1 MKEYFYKSRG
11 EFIVARILEQHN
23 CEFSYEPK
31 YRRIKPDF
39 CVINKK
45 GKKCF
50 IEYNGRQHYV
60 PVRYFGGLLGFAK
73 QLFRDIYEIIMC
85 KIDHIP
91 LLRIKYSL
99 TDSEIEKVIFKFL
112 KK

>member
-1 MKEYFYKSRG
+1 MKENLYKSRG
-11 EFIVARILEQHN
+11 EVIVSRILEQHN
-23 CEFSYEPK
+23 CDFSYETK
-31 YRRIKPDF
+31 YRGIKPDF

-60 PVRYFGGLLGFAK
+60 PVKYFGGLLGFTK
-73 QLFRDIYEIIMC
+73 QLFRDIYEIIIC
-85 KIDHIP
+85 KIDRIP

-99 TDSEIEKVIFKFL
+99 TDSEIEKSIFKFL

>member
-1 MKEYFYKSRG
+1 MKKNFYKSRG

-23 CEFSYEPK
+23 IDFIYEFK
-31 YRRIKPDF
+31 YRKIKPDF
-39 CVINKK
+39 CFINKE
-45 GKKCF
+45 GRKCF
-50 IEYNGRQHYV
+50 IEYNGRQHYF
-60 PVRYFGGLLGFAK
+60 PVKHFGGLLGFTK

-85 KIDHIP
+85 KIDRIP

-99 TDSEIEKVIFKFL
+99 TDSEIEKAIFKFL

>member
-1 MKEYFYKSRG
+1 MYKSRG
-11 EFIVARILEQHN
+11 EYLVARILDQHN
-23 CEFSYEPK
+23 CDFLYK
-31 YRRIKPDF
+31 IDYRGIRPDF
-39 CVINKK
+39 YIINKK

-50 IEYNGRQHYV
+50 IEYNDRQHYV
-60 PVRYFGGLLGFAK
+60 PIKYFGGIIGYAK

-85 KIDHIP
+85 KIDRIP

-99 TDSEIEKVIFKFL
+99 TDSEIEKCIFKFL